1 MCWHCSINTYGK
13 LTLLVSAKTLIFDW
27 LRINVMHEIDLQ
39 WLPKSC
45 FNSSRELNRWW
56 GLNSVPHNEN
66 IKNDF
71 FMLFMAPA
79 GLLLSTVFW
88 SLKFGCKF
96 DFFWT
101 LLFEI
106 HTFSRTGLR
115 FGQYGLLVS
124 EIRSFTVLTWRKC
137 FGHFISK
144 PHILVRAIFFLSLQ
158 PCM

>member
-1 MCWHCSINTYGK
+1 MTFLSMDEIVIGGWHPWMERPHSWMTS
-13 LTLLVSAKTLIFDW
+13 TDEDDRWRTWSEPLIFGW
-27 LRINVMHEIDLQ
+27 LRINVMHEINLQ

-45 FNSSRELNRWW
+45 FNSSREFNRWW

-96 DFFWT
+96 DFFGRFCLKST
-101 LLFEI
+101 LLVALVWDLG
-106 HTFSRTGLR
+106 SMNYLYYLR
-115 FGQYGLLVS
+115 YVVSQY
-124 EIRSFTVLTWRKC
+124 
-137 FGHFISK
+137 
-144 PHILVRAIFFLSLQ
+144 
-158 PCM
+158 